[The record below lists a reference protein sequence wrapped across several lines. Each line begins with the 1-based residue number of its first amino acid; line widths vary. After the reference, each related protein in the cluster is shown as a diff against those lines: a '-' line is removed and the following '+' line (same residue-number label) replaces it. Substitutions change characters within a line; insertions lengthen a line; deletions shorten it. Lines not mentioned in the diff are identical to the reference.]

1 MKELM
6 QVLRMRMMVAPVA
19 AAAGLA
25 VAVAGGAPAGATT
38 PVKSSSSL
46 TSFHGTVTSVST
58 ANRTFKL
65 RRANG
70 TTRTFRVT
78 SATVYERLSGLSSLR
93 SRAVEVKG
101 KRVDGRWVARK
112 IEPDD
117 DASGDDNSG
126 DDNGGSGSGSGG
138 SGGSGGGSGRGGADD
153 GPNHDAGDDHGSGG
167 HGSDD

>member
-6 QVLRMRMMVAPVA
+6 QVLRMKMMVAPVA

-25 VAVAGGAPAGATT
+25 VAAAGGAPAGATV

-78 SATVYERLSGLSSLR
+78 SATVYERLSGGLSSLR
-93 SRAVEVKG
+93 DRAVEVKG

-112 IEPDD
+112 IEPDND
-117 DASGDDNSG
+117 SG
-126 DDNGGSGSGSGG
+126 DDNGGDRGGDDNGGG
-138 SGGSGGGSGRGGADD
+138 SGGSGRGGADD
-153 GPNHDAGDDHGSGG
+153 GPDHDAGDDHGSGG